1 MSRGGEFTATLDS
14 SNKKTRSRSRSSVC
28 RSLLLYSSIGLLL
41 FTATGLSAQ
50 QSPIV
55 ELEPVVVTASVFPK
69 SYNDTPSVVTII
81 TRDDIERLQANR
93 VSDMLRL
100 VPGLHVDE
108 MGARGGI
115 SSVYMRG
122 GDPNF
127 TVIMIDGIQI
137 NDPTNPRGGSV
148 DLSSLT
154 PEHIDTIEIVRG
166 PVSSLYGSDAMGGAI
181 NIRTRR
187 GKEEAYSLLGEGG
200 TSGYARSVLQASGSV
215 SPLSYS
221 TSLAF
226 NRNDA
231 EVKKDRFNLG
241 RLGINL
247 DLLELPHS
255 SLRVTTQYTQT
266 ATKAFP
272 EGSGGPRL
280 AILREVEDRHAQD
293 LVAGAVFSF
302 SGRWRQEISA
312 GLFYRT
318 ERVDSP
324 GVQIAP
330 ASFQIPPAKFDTEF
344 ARFQFLWKHMIE
356 PSPRWSLA
364 AGAQVKYETGNRAGI
379 QRLSVF
385 GAPDVRNDFDLAR
398 FIPSIL
404 LESDLSLRTNL
415 KFTTGFSL
423 DIPEGSHPEVSPRAG
438 LLYRFEPA
446 TAVRLNVG
454 RGFKLPS
461 FNALGDP
468 LIGNPKLKPET
479 SVGMDVGIE
488 HAFLGHRATLGLTY
502 FYNHF
507 SGLVD
512 LDPDLAREG
521 IFKLVNL
528 STVETQGLEASLR
541 IKPNDAL
548 ALKTHFNY
556 LDSDIKESKEP
567 LRNRPRFS
575 GGLVLQGELTP
586 QLSFSTDVNVVSRK
600 FDLQLPTSK
609 RSTAGYARANLSVSY
624 QALKAWRL
632 FGVLQNFTNKRYE
645 DYIGFQSPGIAL
657 RLGVVYR
664 Q

>member
-1 MSRGGEFTATLDS
+1 LPTAA
-14 SNKKTRSRSRSSVC
+14 
-28 RSLLLYSSIGLLL
+28 G
-41 FTATGLSAQ
+41 FSAQ
-50 QSPIV
+50 QLSII
-55 ELEPVVVTASVFPK
+55 ELEPVVVTASIFPK
-69 SYNDTPSVVTII
+69 SYNDTSSVVTII
-81 TRDDIERLQANR
+81 TRDEIERIQANR
-93 VSDMLRL
+93 VSDVLRL

-108 MGARGGI
+108 MGGRGGI

-154 PEHIDTIEIVRG
+154 PEHIDTVEVVRG
-166 PVSSLYGSDAMGGAI
+166 PVSSLYGSDAIGGAI

-187 GKEEAYSLLGEGG
+187 GKERTYNLLAEGG
-200 TSGYARSVLQASGSV
+200 TSGYARSVLQASGSL
-215 SPLSYS
+215 SPLNYS
-221 TSLAF
+221 ASLAV

-247 DLLELPHS
+247 DLLELPRS
-255 SLRVTTQYTQT
+255 SLRITTQYTKT

-280 AILREVEDRHAQD
+280 AILRDVEDKHAQD
-293 LVAGAVFSF
+293 LIAGAQLSF
-302 SGRWRQEISA
+302 TGSWRQEVSA

-318 ERVDSP
+318 ERIDSP

-330 ASFQIPPAKFDTEF
+330 GSFQIPPAKFDTQF
-344 ARFQFLWKHMIE
+344 ARFQFLWKHMIQ

-364 AGAQVKYETGNRAGI
+364 AGAQVKYETGNREGL

-385 GAPDVRNDFDLAR
+385 GAPDVRNDFELGR
-398 FIPSIL
+398 LIPSIL
-404 LESDLSLRTNL
+404 LESDLSLRSNL
-415 KFTTGFSL
+415 KFTTGVRF
-423 DIPEGSHPEVSPRAG
+423 DIPEGGHPEVSPRAG
-438 LLYRFEPA
+438 LLYRVEPA
-446 TAVRLNVG
+446 TALRLNVG

-468 LIGNPKLKPET
+468 LIGNPELNAET
-479 SVGMDVGIE
+479 SVGMDVGVE
-488 HAFLGHRATLGLTY
+488 HSFLGDRASLGLTY

-512 LDPDLAREG
+512 LDPDLARRG

-528 STVETQGLEASLR
+528 STVETQGVEASLR
-541 IKPNDAL
+541 ITPNDGL

-575 GGLVLQGELTP
+575 GGVVVQGKLTP
-586 QLSFSTDVNVVSRK
+586 QLSVSADVNAVSRK
-600 FDLQLPTSK
+600 FDLQVPTSK
-609 RSTAGYARANLSVSY
+609 HSTAAYARANLSVTY
-624 QALKAWRL
+624 QAVKAWRL

-657 RLGVVYR
+657 RFGVAY
-664 Q
+664 QN

>member
-1 MSRGGEFTATLDS
+1 MSFGIPVTPKSAPFNQKR
-14 SNKKTRSRSRSSVC
+14 RSRSRSSVC
-28 RSLLLYSSIGLLL
+28 RSLLLFSGTALILATGTGLL
-41 FTATGLSAQ
+41 AQ
-50 QSPIV
+50 QLPIV
-55 ELEPVVVTASVFPK
+55 ELDPIVVTASVFPK
-69 SYNDTPSVVTII
+69 NYNDTPSVVAII
-81 TRDDIERLQANR
+81 TRDEIERSQANR
-93 VSDMLRL
+93 VSDVLRL

-108 MGARGGI
+108 MGGRGGI
-115 SSVYMRG
+115 SSVYVRG

-154 PEHIDTIEIVRG
+154 PEHIDSIEVLRG
-166 PVSSLYGSDAMGGAI
+166 PVSSLYGSDAIGGAI

-187 GKEEAYSLLGEGG
+187 GKERTYNLLAEGG
-200 TSGYARSVLQASGSV
+200 TSGYARSVLQASGSL
-215 SPLSYS
+215 SPLNYS
-221 TSLAF
+221 TSVAF

-247 DLLELPHS
+247 DLLELPRS
-255 SLRVTTQYTQT
+255 SLRVTTQYTKT

-280 AILREVEDRHAQD
+280 AILRDVEDKHAQD
-293 LVAGAVFSF
+293 VVAGAQFSLTG
-302 SGRWRQEISA
+302 SWRQELSA

-318 ERVDSP
+318 ERVDNP

-330 ASFQIPPAKFDTEF
+330 GFYQIPPAKFDTEF
-344 ARFQFLWKHMIE
+344 ARFQLLWKHMIE

-364 AGAQVKYETGNRAGI
+364 AGAQVKYETGNREGL

-385 GAPDVRNDFDLAR
+385 GASDIRNDFELGR

-404 LESDLSLRTNL
+404 LESDLSLRSNL
-415 KFTTGFSL
+415 KFTTGMRL
-423 DIPEGSHPEVSPRAG
+423 DLPEGNHPEVSPRAG
-438 LLYRFEPA
+438 FLYRVEPA
-446 TAVRLNVG
+446 TALRLNVG

-468 LIGNPKLKPET
+468 LIGNPKLSPET

-488 HAFLGHRATLGLTY
+488 HSFYGERASLGLIY
-502 FYNHF
+502 FYNQF

-512 LDPDLAREG
+512 LDPDLARQG

-528 STVETQGLEASLR
+528 RTVQTQGVEASLT
-541 IKPNDAL
+541 ITPNDAL
-548 ALKTHFNY
+548 VLKTHFNY

-575 GGLVLQGELTP
+575 GGVVVQGELTP
-586 QLSFSTDVNVVSRK
+586 QLSVSADVNLVSRK
-600 FDLQLPTSK
+600 FDLQIPTSK
-609 RSTAGYARANLSVSY
+609 RSTAGYARANLSVTY
-624 QALKAWRL
+624 QAVKAWRL

-657 RLGVVYR
+657 RFGIAY
-664 Q
+664 QN